1 MLPRQRVKLAA
12 AAAAAAVDVAA
23 VAPDV
28 FAGEL
33 LLAGVLPI
41 DQMRDHVGAMSLLAR
56 RIPRR

>member
-1 MLPRQRVKLAA
+1 
-12 AAAAAAVDVAA
+12 VAA

-28 FAGEL
+28 LAGEL